1 MKTIKTASKSAYY
14 KMSSFIFLYFFTWS
28 SSFGLYALWLGQKA
42 GLDSMSIGTVFAIN
56 GVFAV
61 IMKPVY
67 GYIMDK
73 IGMSKSLLYFVVVI
87 SAMMA
92 PFFIYVYQPLLEKHL
107 MVGIIVG
114 AFYLSLGWYA
124 GVAASESYADRFSR
138 LYSMEFGQIRM
149 WGSLGWALAASFSG
163 ILFNLSPAWNFSLSS
178 VTSLLMLGVLLSL
191 KIGEE
196 ELRNNDVIAQEK
208 IVFGDVILL
217 LKNRKFW
224 MFSLYVAGVAW
235 MMFVAEQQFSRYFV
249 TFFSTKE
256 QGNAMYGYLSTVQ
269 SGLEFLMMMVIPFLV
284 NYFGAKR
291 GLLLVGLVVGLVVG
305 LRLIASGLT
314 DDPLLISIIKPFYG
328 LEIALLLVSV
338 FKYIAEHFHKRV
350 NATMYLLGYQ
360 AMIYVGSIVVA
371 PPAGYYY
378 DRIGFAHTYL
388 IMGGIALLF
397 TLISTL
403 TLSACHSRRDEK
415 IGIKPV
421 AAPAIT
427 ASAPLT
433 TVKR

>member
-1 MKTIKTASKSAYY
+1 MKAIRTASKTAYY

-42 GLDSMSIGTVFAIN
+42 GLDSVSIGTVFAIN

-73 IGMSKSLLYFVVVI
+73 IGMSKSLLYFVVLV
-87 SAMMA
+87 SALMA
-92 PFFIYVYQPLLEKHL
+92 PFFIFVYQPLLDSHL
-107 MVGIIVG
+107 MLGIIVG
-114 AFYLSLGWYA
+114 ALYLSLGWYA

-138 LYSMEFGQIRM
+138 LYHMEFGQVRM

-163 ILFNLSPAWNFSLSS
+163 VLFNLSPAWNFGLSS
-178 VTSLLMLGVLLSL
+178 ATSLVMLVVLLSL
-191 KIGEE
+191 KIGDE
-196 ELRNNDVIAQEK
+196 ELKNNDVISSQK

-224 MFSLYVAGVAW
+224 MFSMYVAGVAW

-249 TFFSTKE
+249 TFFDTKE
-256 QGNAMYGYLSTVQ
+256 QGNAWYGYLSTVQ

-284 NYFGAKR
+284 NYFGAKK
-291 GLLLVGLVVGLVVG
+291 GLLLVGALVG

-314 DDPLLISIIKPFYG
+314 NDPLLISIIKPFYG

-338 FKYIAEHFHKRV
+338 FKYIAEHFSKRV

-371 PPAGYYY
+371 PPAGYFY
-378 DRIGFAHTYL
+378 DRIGFEHTYL
-388 IMGGIALLF
+388 VMGSIALCF
-397 TLISTL
+397 TLISAF
-403 TLSACHSRRDEK
+403 TLSGCHSLRS
-415 IGIKPV
+415 GV
-421 AAPAIT
+421 AAPAAPT
-427 ASAPLT
+427 ENNGELAPL
-433 TVKR
+433 KR